1 LIRLY
6 PFCTDLNVELS
17 RFYHTCEL
25 VQSFGNW
32 TADGKDFLFSRCEGY
47 DCNLWAMLRAG
58 FGVRTSSR
66 AVAGGRKAGKSSPDP
81 TDLFTNRVSND
92 CARVEVRILDKK
104 HAIFLFAQSRHD
116 RDSEG

>member
-1 LIRLY
+1 MGKTEKKSLEAGLIPR
-6 PFCTDLNVELS
+6 D
-17 RFYHTCEL
+17 
-25 VQSFGNW
+25 
-32 TADGKDFLFSRCEGY
+32 ADS
-47 DCNLWAMLRAG
+47 
-58 FGVRTSSR
+58 SSR

-116 RDSEG
+116 RGSEG